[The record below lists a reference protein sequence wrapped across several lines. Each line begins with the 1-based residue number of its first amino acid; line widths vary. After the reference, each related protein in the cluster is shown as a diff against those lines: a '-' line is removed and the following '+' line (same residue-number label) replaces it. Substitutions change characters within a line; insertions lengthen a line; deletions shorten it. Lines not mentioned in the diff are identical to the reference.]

1 MSIDHGLTV
10 HDVPRPKAHA
20 QRPTECEPPTAPTG
34 LTSHLRDLRAVPLA
48 DVAAAVRDGDAGLA
62 ESLRRIAPRDGAGV
76 PVAAF
81 NSSI

>member
-1 MSIDHGLTV
+1 MTKTPEEQAS
-10 HDVPRPKAHA
+10 
-20 QRPTECEPPTAPTG
+20 G
-34 LTSHLRDLRAVPLA
+34 LTSRLRDLSGVPLA
-48 DVAAAVRDGDAGLA
+48 DVAAAVKAGDAGIA